1 MPKRTFHLNQYVD
14 HRSRD
19 NFLSTES
26 PELEAADEESTP
38 DRFEE
43 DHASRLRE
51 FRFQNFRSKDEPHL
65 FSHKFPTQRKQ
76 EIPKPAPAPPSTL
89 ASSRIG
95 RQPLAPVNDQGFV
108 THNGFTSLDSFL
120 TQLQDEAFNSTK
132 LSVMEASI
140 RQFHLIAA
148 EADVQLTRK
157 LCSIKTANVA
167 EKRLALIEEHKQL
180 MEAQASSLLTDMS
193 ALHGQLKKE
202 QQTVSARDFFDI
214 PVDEDGWERPLPPST
229 VPWKTP
235 SPLNQSKSSDSWKL
249 ASSPPKT
256 VEVPKPQPP
265 PPKPNREPE
274 LAMPSFWKPSWDADL
289 TEPPTPQVPPISKLV
304 TVEDVPDEDGIPE
317 PFAPAPVPKNAK
329 PAPVPVQQPIP
340 IKARLPGVADEPTP
354 VWGQPWRK
362 GQSHFFPIDDFSLT
376 TWQQENRQFL
386 TLRTRRRNLLRSLLH
401 YLLLSK
407 SPLLHHRSL
416 LLPQSPPLHLVQL
429 SRRIKTS
436 PRLPNS
442 FGRRGIVKA
451 KIRQRRQ

>member
-1 MPKRTFHLNQYVD
+1 MQQRPKRTPYLSRYVD
-14 HRSRD
+14 PCSREK
-19 NFLSTES
+19 FASTYS
-26 PELEAADEESTP
+26 PKLEATDEEPTP

-43 DHASRLRE
+43 DHAPRLRE
-51 FRFQNFRSKDEPHL
+51 FGFQNFRSKDEPHL
-65 FSHKFPTQRKQ
+65 FPQKFASQRRH

-89 ASSRIG
+89 APSRIG

-120 TQLQDEAFNSTK
+120 TQLQGEAFDSVK
-132 LSVMEASI
+132 LSMMEASI

-167 EKRLALIEEHKQL
+167 EKRLALIEEHKEF

-193 ALHGQLKKE
+193 ALHDQLKE
-202 QQTVSARDFFDI
+202 QQTVSARGFFDI

-265 PPKPNREPE
+265 PKPNQEPE

-317 PFAPAPVPKNAK
+317 PPAPAPVPKNAK

-340 IKARLPGVADEPTP
+340 MKARLPSVADEPTP

-362 GQSHFFPIDDFSLT
+362 GQSHFFPY
-376 TWQQENRQFL
+376 R
-386 TLRTRRRNLLRSLLH
+386 
-401 YLLLSK
+401 
-407 SPLLHHRSL
+407 
-416 LLPQSPPLHLVQL
+416 
-429 SRRIKTS
+429 
-436 PRLPNS
+436 
-442 FGRRGIVKA
+442 
-451 KIRQRRQ
+451 